1 MKRIV
6 LKLSFVSVVTVMT
19 ALITGCDPATDIKEP
34 ELIIDPVY
42 PPETIELTKAE
53 QGMVNSSNE
62 FAFNLFKQIR
72 ESTNLTMRSIVV
84 SPISIT
90 YALGM
95 LNNGAAGNT
104 QAQINRVLG
113 FSETG
118 ASGINDFCYKMQ
130 SMLPALDSLTKIL
143 IANTIY
149 MNEGYELKPE
159 FTQIANTY
167 YNAYPVTR
175 KFDNQTLDAIN
186 KWASD
191 NTEQMIDKVLDERSF
206 DPNAVSYLLNAI
218 YFKGSW
224 TYRFDKALTKPTHFI
239 HAGDA
244 DVDVTCQMMCMNDV
258 KLEYTQNEDYQAVR
272 LPYGNGSFQM
282 TILLPRKKKNEP
294 SNGLPIVPTIETW
307 NELNNAMDSVEITEL
322 KIPRLETETDIDLIP
337 IMSALGMPEA
347 FGTEADFSNFC
358 NTSAYIGLMKQVAK
372 IKLDEEGTE
381 AAAVTV
387 IGVKNTMG
395 PQESVI
401 FNADHPFLYFISERN
416 TGTILFIGQCTGN
429 GSDFSEYF
437 SI

>member
-42 PPETIELTKAE
+42 PPETMELTKAE

-167 YNAYPVTR
+167 CT
-175 KFDNQTLDAIN
+175 DN
-186 KWASD
+186 
-191 NTEQMIDKVLDERSF
+191 
-206 DPNAVSYLLNAI
+206 
-218 YFKGSW
+218 
-224 TYRFDKALTKPTHFI
+224 
-239 HAGDA
+239 
-244 DVDVTCQMMCMNDV
+244 
-258 KLEYTQNEDYQAVR
+258 
-272 LPYGNGSFQM
+272 
-282 TILLPRKKKNEP
+282 
-294 SNGLPIVPTIETW
+294 
-307 NELNNAMDSVEITEL
+307 
-322 KIPRLETETDIDLIP
+322 
-337 IMSALGMPEA
+337 
-347 FGTEADFSNFC
+347 
-358 NTSAYIGLMKQVAK
+358 
-372 IKLDEEGTE
+372 
-381 AAAVTV
+381 
-387 IGVKNTMG
+387 
-395 PQESVI
+395 
-401 FNADHPFLYFISERN
+401 RN
-416 TGTILFIGQCTGN
+416 M
-429 GSDFSEYF
+429 E
-437 SI
+437 